1 MAACS
6 ILEENAAG
14 KLLFVEKG
22 MHFKIQAEK
31 DGRMMNLKG
40 RNFLKLMD
48 YTPEEILYLIDL
60 AADLKKKKKEG
71 ILHDSLIEKNF

>member
-1 MAACS
+1 
-6 ILEENAAG
+6 
-14 KLLFVEKG
+14 

-71 ILHDSLIEKNF
+71 ILHDSLIGKNIALIFEKTSTRTRWNACDIS

>member
-1 MAACS
+1 
-6 ILEENAAG
+6 
-14 KLLFVEKG
+14 
-22 MHFKIQAEK
+22 
-31 DGRMMNLKG
+31 MMNLKG

-71 ILHDSLIEKNF
+71 ILHDSLIGKNIALIFEKTSTRTRCSFEVAAHDLSLIHI

>member
-1 MAACS
+1 
-6 ILEENAAG
+6 
-14 KLLFVEKG
+14 
-22 MHFKIQAEK
+22 
-31 DGRMMNLKG
+31 MMNLKG

-71 ILHDSLIEKNF
+71 TSSYFSVIFLNCFSSIIFKLLGSFLILGMLCSDSLRQQSTE

>member
-1 MAACS
+1 
-6 ILEENAAG
+6 
-14 KLLFVEKG
+14 
-22 MHFKIQAEK
+22 MHFKIQTEK

-48 YTPEEILYLIDL
+48 YTSEEILYLIDL

-71 ILHDSLIEKNF
+71 ILHDSLIGKNRHQAPLNPKSVIFNAVVPT

>member
-1 MAACS
+1 
-6 ILEENAAG
+6 
-14 KLLFVEKG
+14 
-22 MHFKIQAEK
+22 MHFKIQTEK

-60 AADLKKKKKEG
+60 AADLKKRKKKA
-71 ILHDSLIEKNF
+71 SYMTA